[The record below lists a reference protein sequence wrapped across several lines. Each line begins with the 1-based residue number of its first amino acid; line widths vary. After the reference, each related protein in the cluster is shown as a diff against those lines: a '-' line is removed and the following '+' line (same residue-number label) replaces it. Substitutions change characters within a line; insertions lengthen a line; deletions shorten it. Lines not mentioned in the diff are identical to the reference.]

1 MMSEQ
6 KTTVTI
12 SVICCT
18 RNRENFIRKHFETVM
33 RLLPAQAELIYALDH
48 CSDGTMQY
56 LQGAAAGDPRVKI
69 VENTSEPGLFSCR
82 NFAIDHANGRF
93 IHFLDDDDSV
103 SGEFYRCLNEFSAQV
118 EDIDLIITD
127 LIINVE
133 GHAPQ
138 KKRILDPDRIASTA
152 CGAFESIDG
161 DLFEAIL
168 KGHLYFTPANTVINR
183 KVFDRYRFHAEIKK
197 TADWLFYLE
206 VSLRERIK
214 AIHFSNIF
222 AVYNVHPTS
231 MSIASDKSYWNMR
244 AFELLLTVVP
254 KGHPSHADVRRA
266 YGKAL
271 FDAGYADRLKHKPRA
286 LYYYCKAT
294 RYGPLLPPIKAVLK
308 LLVPGA
314 LARRV
319 KAADAT

>member
-1 MMSEQ
+1 
-6 KTTVTI
+6 
-12 SVICCT
+12 
-18 RNRENFIRKHFETVM
+18 M

-56 LQGAAAGDPRVKI
+56 LQGATAGDPRVKI

-82 NFAIDHANGRF
+82 NFAIDHASGRF

-103 SGEFYRCLNEFSAQV
+103 SDEFYLGLNEFSAQL
-118 EDIDLIITD
+118 EDVDFIITD
-127 LIINVE
+127 LVVNVE
-133 GHAPQ
+133 GQAPHQ
-138 KKRILDPDRIASTA
+138 KQIIDRDLIASTS

-168 KGHLYFTPANTVINR
+168 KGHLYFNSANAVINR
-183 KVFDRYRFHAEIKK
+183 KVFDRYRFHSEIKK

-206 VSLRERIK
+206 VSLQERIK
-214 AIHFSNIF
+214 AIYFPNIF
-222 AVYNVHPTS
+222 AVYNVHLSS

-244 AFELLLTVVP
+244 AFEQLHAVVP

-271 FDAGYADRLKHKPRA
+271 FDAGYADRLKHKPLA
-286 LYYYCKAT
+286 LYYYCKST
-294 RYGPLLPPIKAVLK
+294 RYGPLLPPIKAILK